1 MPTAAV
7 AASRPPVS
15 DSGREERPPLPG
27 ADAADGDAAPAAE
40 REPSPYDVSIEEFEG
55 PLDLLLDLIRK
66 HRVDVFDIPI
76 AKITDRYLD
85 CIRRAEELNV
95 DVSAEF
101 ILMAAT
107 LIQIKSKMLL
117 PVDPTLPPEEREDPR
132 EELVRQLLDRE
143 KFMQAA
149 QMLRHKR
156 IVEENVWS
164 VPSAED
170 FIAED
175 DAEPGLT
182 VTLFDLVQTFED
194 VLERFKSRPTL
205 DVEGEDVSVTGRIA
219 YLKNL
224 LMSEDRPISIRS
236 VFLRQPSRR
245 ALVAT
250 FLALLE
256 LAKARAVVLIQAEVF
271 GDIVM
276 RKHKMFDAAFH
287 DAGAFPEVDGGGR
300 S

>member
-1 MPTAAV
+1 MTAGRPEPDRKETPAPAG
-7 AASRPPVS
+7 AA
-15 DSGREERPPLPG
+15 
-27 ADAADGDAAPAAE
+27 AAAGGAAPPAE
-40 REPSPYDVSIEEFEG
+40 REPSAYDVSIEEFEG

-76 AKITDRYLD
+76 AKITDQYLG

-95 DVSAEF
+95 EFGAEF

-107 LIQIKSKMLL
+107 LIQIKSKLLL
-117 PVDPTLPPEEREDPR
+117 PADPTIPPDEREDPR
-132 EELVRQLLDRE
+132 EELVQQLLDRE

-156 IVEENVWS
+156 VVEENVWS
-164 VPSAED
+164 VPPPEEFA
-170 FIAED
+170 AED
-175 DAEPGLT
+175 DEEPGLET
-182 VTLFDLVQTFED
+182 TLFDLVQTFEE
-194 VLERFKSRPTL
+194 VLARFKSRPTFE
-205 DVEGEDVSVTGRIA
+205 VEEEEVSVTGRIA

-236 VFLRQPSRR
+236 VFLRQPGRR

-256 LAKARAVVLIQAEVF
+256 LAKARAVVLSQSEVF

-276 RKHKMFDAAFH
+276 RKHKMFDAAFN
-287 DAGAFPEVDGGGR
+287 DAGVFPVIDGGRR

>member
-1 MPTAAV
+1 MTA
-7 AASRPPVS
+7 
-15 DSGREERPPLPG
+15 GRREPESKETL
-27 ADAADGDAAPAAE
+27 APAGASAAGEGAGQPAE
-40 REPSPYDVSIEEFEG
+40 REPSPYDVGIEEFEG

-76 AKITDRYLD
+76 AKITDRYLG

-95 DVSAEF
+95 EVGAEF

-107 LIQIKSKMLL
+107 LIQIKSKLLL
-117 PVDPTLPPEEREDPR
+117 PDDPTVPPDEREDPR
-132 EELVRQLLDRE
+132 EELVQQLLDRE
-143 KFMQAA
+143 KFVQAA
-149 QMLRHKR
+149 QMLKHKR
-156 IVEENVWS
+156 VVEENVWS
-164 VPSAED
+164 VPSPED
-170 FIAED
+170 FAGED
-175 DAEPGLT
+175 DEEPALE
-182 VTLFDLVQTFED
+182 VTLFDLVQTFEE
-194 VLERFKSRPTL
+194 VLERFKSRPRFE
-205 DVEGEDVSVTGRIA
+205 VEEEEVSVTGRIA

-224 LMSEDRPISIRS
+224 LTSEDRPISVRS

-256 LAKARAVVLIQAEVF
+256 LAKARAVVLSQAEIF

-276 RKHKMFDAAFH
+276 RKHKMFDAAFN
-287 DAGAFPEVDGGGR
+287 DAGVFPVIDGGRR